1 MNTKDEGGRMKDD
14 PAHSPPA
21 RGGVRPLGAGW
32 WESNHDSRITT
43 HAFVAALAV
52 VLSCGATS
60 AQQYPERPIRVI
72 VSVPAGGTPDV
83 TARLIAPAISGILGQ
98 QLVIDNRGG
107 AGGLI
112 GAELAANA
120 APDGYTLFVSSPG
133 ALTILPHMRKVPFDT
148 VRDFAPISLISI
160 GPFLM
165 MSHPSVPVKTVQ
177 DVIALA
183 KAQPGKL
190 NYASAGN
197 GAPNHLAMELFK
209 SMTGVNITHVPY
221 KGAPQAVTDLL
232 AGHMQLGFNSIAPTL
247 GHIRAGRLRG
257 IGLASPKR
265 SPQLP
270 DVPTISEAG
279 VPGFEAANWFGMFAP
294 AKTPKAIVAR
304 LNAAVVKVVHTP
316 EIRSQFE
323 ALGAD
328 PVGSSAEEFAAFVRR
343 ESERYAKVVKVS
355 GAKLD

>member
-1 MNTKDEGGRMKDD
+1 MKID
-14 PAHSPPA
+14 
-21 RGGVRPLGAGW
+21 GAGGAMKRLRFAVSGLQLLAADGW
-32 WESNHDSRITT
+32 RLPTSLI
-43 HAFVAALAV
+43 AALAV
-52 VLSCGATS
+52 ALPCAVAG
-60 AQQYPERPIRVI
+60 AQQYPVRPIRVI
-72 VSVPAGGTPDV
+72 VSVPAGGAPDV
-83 TARLIAPAISGILGQ
+83 TARLIAPALSSILGQ

-183 KAQPGKL
+183 RAQPGKL

-197 GAPNHLAMELFK
+197 GTPNHLAMELFK
-209 SMTGVNITHVPY
+209 TTTGVDITHVPY

-232 AGHMQLGFNSIAPTL
+232 AGQMNLMFNSIASTL
-247 GHIRAGRLRG
+247 GHVRAGRVRA
-257 IGLASPKR
+257 IGLASQKR
-265 SPQLP
+265 SAQLP
-270 DVPTISEAG
+270 DVPTINESG

-294 AKTPKAIVAR
+294 VKTPKAIVTR
-304 LNAAVVKVVHTP
+304 VNAAVVKVVHSP

-328 PVGSSAEEFAAFVRR
+328 PVGSSIEEFATYVRR
-343 ESERYAKVVKVS
+343 EYERYGKVVKAS